1 MAKVAAR
8 NASLGIDDST
18 GTCRAMG
25 FLVNNITLNLSA
37 EAPETTGFG
46 DTYRQR
52 QQDGLKDGELTF
64 DGFFGNG
71 ANETDQVLSNL
82 LGAST
87 RWVFGPSGSGA
98 TASGYSACAILSTYE
113 MTFGL
118 EDAGQVSGTF
128 VLRSGSITRTVF
140 A

>member
-18 GTCRAMG
+18 GACVAMG
-25 FLVNNITLNLSA
+25 FLVSNITLNLSA

-46 DTYRQR
+46 ETYRVR
-52 QQDGLKDGELTF
+52 QQDGLKDCELNF

-71 ANETDQVLSNL
+71 ANESDQVMSSL

-87 RWVFGPSGSGA
+87 RWVFGPSGSSSG
-98 TASGYSACAILSTYE
+98 ASGYSACAV
-113 MTFGL
+113 MTKYDMKFAL
-118 EDAGQVSGTF
+118 ADAGQMSGTF
-128 VLRSGSITRTVF
+128 VLRSGSISRIVF
-140 A
+140 

>member
-18 GTCRAMG
+18 GTCKAMG

-64 DGFFGNG
+64 DGFFANG
-71 ANETDQVLSNL
+71 AGETDVVLSGI

-87 RWVFGPSGSGA
+87 RWIFGPSGSGTGA
-98 TASGYSACAILSTYE
+98 KSYQASAILSTYE

-128 VLRSGSITRTVF
+128 VLRSGAVTASTF
-140 A
+140 